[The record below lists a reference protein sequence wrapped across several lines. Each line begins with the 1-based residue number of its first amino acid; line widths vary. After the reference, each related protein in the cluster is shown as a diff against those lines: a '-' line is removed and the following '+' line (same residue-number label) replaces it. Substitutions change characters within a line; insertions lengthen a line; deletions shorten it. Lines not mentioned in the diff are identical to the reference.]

1 MNTYQTSSGERIKKS
16 IIDLR
21 IRRAKLIKIVS
32 LDYECCERCGCTDD
46 RLDLSHIISVKECQ
60 ESGRSELAYDVN
72 NLELLC
78 RKHHLEIEAMS
89 KKEREQFHIDR
100 L

>member
-16 IIDLR
+16 IIDLN
-21 IRRAKLIKIVS
+21 IRRAKILKLDA
-32 LDYECCERCGCTDD
+32 LDYKYCERCGRTDD

-60 ESGRSELAYDVN
+60 ESGRSELAYDVK

-89 KKEREQFHIDR
+89 KKEREQFYIDR